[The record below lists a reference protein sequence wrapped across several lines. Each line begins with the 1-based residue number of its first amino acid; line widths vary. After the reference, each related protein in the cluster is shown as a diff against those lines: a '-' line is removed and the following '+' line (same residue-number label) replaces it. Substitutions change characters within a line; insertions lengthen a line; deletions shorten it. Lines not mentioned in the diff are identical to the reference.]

1 MEVQDLVSVVT
12 WRIQA
17 DGGSL
22 NIVDEVPSIVDEV
35 PSIVL
40 FVHSCLSDSIDYVC
54 VYERVYFR

>member
-22 NIVDEVPSIVDEV
+22 NIVDEV